1 MKAELV
7 LEGYCTQWVKND
19 CTIIPNGHENDPI
32 QEYVCIYIYVHSTGF
47 EEVGGIVLSRR

>member
-19 CTIIPNGHENDPI
+19 CTIIPNGHENIPYKNM
-32 QEYVCIYIYVHSTGF
+32 YVYNICKF
-47 EEVGGIVLSRR
+47 IVRALRKWGV